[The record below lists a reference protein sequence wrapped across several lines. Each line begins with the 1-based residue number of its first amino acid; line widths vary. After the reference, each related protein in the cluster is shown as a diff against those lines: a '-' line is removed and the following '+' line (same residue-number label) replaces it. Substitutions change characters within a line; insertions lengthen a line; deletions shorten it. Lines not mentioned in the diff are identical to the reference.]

1 MSNLPP
7 KPDLSRAPPGWPEQ
21 GDDRRPGGGRATPDR
36 HAHQRDDRDAR
47 DRERGS
53 RPRYPPRSPP
63 RSMDSYVYN
72 QRDRD
77 TYYARDYRG
86 HDDSRA
92 RDNVRNDWDRDR
104 DRDRGYYRRH
114 PGRPDDTWLPRKDYG
129 ADRDSSSRRVYD
141 RPPPRE
147 SDRHSREE
155 FRRDRERGRSR
166 DRDYSHGERRDRE
179 HDRRQASPLYR
190 PAPLSPRRVVLNH
203 PLADLSRRISLGEDG
218 HLPLE
223 AREAGLVVKPGSP
236 EANTRLPRHPDKSHR
251 DGGPSLPI
259 SEPVKAEDQPI
270 DRGTVLET
278 QMDIEPT
285 AEPPFSKGK
294 ARSDDQDK
302 EPHTKIRTPSP
313 QQAPHF
319 PLDHK
324 QLQHF
329 PPTAEGV
336 PAPHTCQAYPGSEPR
351 PKFSSQYESSRLDA
365 HRAHAAA
372 ECRRSL
378 KASRRALHELDMTTL
393 ELRAAQHRRELAESH
408 RKKAHHG
415 QLGIDAETVQ

>member
-1 MSNLPP
+1 VNPEV
-7 KPDLSRAPPGWPEQ
+7 PDLHHLP
-21 GDDRRPGGGRATPDR
+21 
-36 HAHQRDDRDAR
+36 
-47 DRERGS
+47 
-53 RPRYPPRSPP
+53 
-63 RSMDSYVYN
+63 
-72 QRDRD
+72 
-77 TYYARDYRG
+77 
-86 HDDSRA
+86 
-92 RDNVRNDWDRDR
+92 RDNN
-104 DRDRGYYRRH
+104 RRRT
-114 PGRPDDTWLPRKDYG
+114 PTSPRKSG
-129 ADRDSSSRRVYD
+129 
-141 RPPPRE
+141 
-147 SDRHSREE
+147 RHSR
-155 FRRDRERGRSR
+155 S
-166 DRDYSHGERRDRE
+166 
-179 HDRRQASPLYR
+179 ASPRGHR
-190 PAPLSPRRVVLNH
+190 PASVASLTRSP
-203 PLADLSRRISLGEDG
+203 
-218 HLPLE
+218 
-223 AREAGLVVKPGSP
+223 VKPGSP
-236 EANTRLPRHPDKSHR
+236 EANARLPRHPDKSHR

-259 SEPVKAEDQPI
+259 PEPVKAEDQPI

-278 QMDIEPT
+278 QMDVEPT

-336 PAPHTCQAYPGSEPR
+336 PAPSIEPTKPVVTQPYLPSIPRCEPR
-351 PKFSSQYESSRLDA
+351 PKFSSQYEVEINRLDA

-372 ECRRSL
+372 ECKRSL

-415 QLGIDAETVQ
+415 LLGIDAETMQ